1 MAEQQPRPALYV
13 AIAAAVAVALAAFW
27 LPRWWENREYRG
39 AEAIAGVGAPILAG
53 AVADARR
60 QIDPGMAASKITA
73 ALGKPSFS
81 VGTQGSS
88 SHEIWTYY
96 FPDGVLT
103 INLTDGYAARISTD
117 FGAPRVRT
125 SKRP

>member
-1 MAEQQPRPALYV
+1 VAEPQPKPALYV
-13 AIAAAVAVALAAFW
+13 AIGAAVAVAIAAFW
-27 LPRWWENREYRG
+27 LPRLWENREYRR
-39 AEAIAGVGAPILAG
+39 AEAIAGVGAPVLSG

-60 QIDPGMAASKITA
+60 QIGTGMAASRITA

-81 VGTQGSS
+81 AGTQGSS

-96 FPDGVLT
+96 FSDGVLT
-103 INLTDGYAARISTD
+103 INLTDGYAVRISTD
-117 FGAPRVRT
+117 FGAPRIRT